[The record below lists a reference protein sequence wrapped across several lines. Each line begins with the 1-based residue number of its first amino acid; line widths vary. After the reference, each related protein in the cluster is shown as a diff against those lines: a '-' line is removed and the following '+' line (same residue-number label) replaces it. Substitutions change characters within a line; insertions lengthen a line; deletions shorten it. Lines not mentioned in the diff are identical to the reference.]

1 MKKTLNTLF
10 LALLGATF
18 LTSCM
23 SSKYYMGDDEIAEKK
38 YSINGWNILKDGV
51 VVGTLTSTEWEIYK
65 NNIVQEISVKTSF
78 TSDKDMQEIARF
90 VHSKFPEHKIEVN
103 DDGGNSFP
111 TNGTQDE

>member
-10 LALLGATF
+10 LALLGAAF

-38 YSINGWNILKDGV
+38 YSINGWTILKDGV

-78 TSDKDMQEIARF
+78 TSDKEMQEIARF
-90 VHSKFPEHKIEVN
+90 VHAKFPKHKIEVN

-111 TNGTQDE
+111 TTGAEE

>member
-1 MKKTLNTLF
+1 MKKTLNALV
-10 LALLGATF
+10 LALVGAAF

-38 YSINGWNILKDGV
+38 YSINGWNILKDGAI
-51 VVGTLTSTEWEIYK
+51 VGVLTSTEWEIYK

-90 VHSKFPEHKIEVN
+90 VHAKFPEHKIEVN

-111 TNGTQDE
+111 KTEDE